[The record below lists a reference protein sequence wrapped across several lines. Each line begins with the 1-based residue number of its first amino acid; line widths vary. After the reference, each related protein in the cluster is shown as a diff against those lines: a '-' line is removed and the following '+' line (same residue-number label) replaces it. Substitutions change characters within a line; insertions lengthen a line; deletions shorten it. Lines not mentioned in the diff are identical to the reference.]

1 MGDSGDFIFARRP
14 DGILEFKGD
23 FEGLYQSDPDPWGQ
37 SGGDPRMKEYY
48 AFSRRRLLLTL
59 NDLPWKTLLEAG
71 CGTGHVAFQIDRSFH
86 PQRKVFGCDVSESAI
101 KQARQLFPWLKFNV
115 QDIGDTE
122 DPQMSAWFEAQCDR
136 VRRPR
141 HHPDP
146 PVGRS
151 LRSRRSV
158 TDWGLYDVIVLS
170 QTLWY
175 VLNRLPAVFEN
186 ALALLAPHG
195 HFIIQMAFLD
205 KQEYGREIVDGFNGL
220 LRYVLDR
227 YGADFQVVSA
237 SYDASSRFAPYHDG
251 LLVLQSTR

>member
-23 FEGLYQSDPDPWGQ
+23 FEGLYQSNPDPWGQ

-122 DPQMSAWFEAQCDR
+122 DPQMSAWFEAQCD
-136 VRRPR
+136 
-141 HHPDP
+141 
-146 PVGRS
+146 
-151 LRSRRSV
+151 
-158 TDWGLYDVIVLS
+158 YDVIVLS